1 MFSGGVWKKY
11 FFILHQ
17 EVLIF
22 TDINQRTKIIGKV
35 HMQISKVHTEDQT
48 FLDGEIRINS
58 GLIDVRLKAPT
69 IKEKINWKNA
79 FSRAQ
84 KKQSDNTSNP
94 RKQMERK
101 DEYGSKSNNK
111 PGNQM

>member
-1 MFSGGVWKKY
+1 MFSGGIWKKY

-22 TDINQRTKIIGKV
+22 TEINERSKIKGKIHMHISKIIN
-35 HMQISKVHTEDQT
+35 EDQS
-48 FLDGEIRINS
+48 FLDGEIRIHS

-79 FSRAQ
+79 LGQAQ
-84 KKQSDNTSNP
+84 KKQSDGRSSINEQ
-94 RKQMERK
+94 KK
-101 DEYGSKSNNK
+101 
-111 PGNQM
+111 